1 MQPTKACFLPRHRPS
16 TYPVCVAAQ
25 NPHFWPGTPSR
36 HRRNK
41 GMVSV
46 VAEKEFRI
54 PNTKYTFPINA
65 GRTGRRLSGSSGSFC
80 CLSVLNDNG
89 GLFRQTGAQR
99 PRAGVSV
106 GHTDVRHSL
115 ISAVGAHL
123 SASGG
128 VCGGSLCASL
138 AAGRIGSSHPLL
150 ALIRI
155 YNGRMVKWKRY
166 SPNGSRCSGSGSSL
180 QLLMQPRPICL

>member
-1 MQPTKACFLPRHRPS
+1 MSDALCFPPKCAHKGPARYRITQDSCAHRPFKGECAQQKRIPRCLWQVLRAHFGKRHRREIQPMKACFLPRHRPS

-54 PNTKYTFPINA
+54 PNPKCTFPINA

-80 CLSVLNDNG
+80 CLSVLNNNG
-89 GLFRQTGAQR
+89 GLFRQIGAR
-99 PRAGVSV
+99 ESV
-106 GHTDVRHSL
+106 
-115 ISAVGAHL
+115 IASA
-123 SASGG
+123 
-128 VCGGSLCASL
+128 
-138 AAGRIGSSHPLL
+138 
-150 ALIRI
+150 
-155 YNGRMVKWKRY
+155 W
-166 SPNGSRCSGSGSSL
+166 
-180 QLLMQPRPICL
+180 RPIAVRLQPKLNCPLKVGRVIDLF

>member
-1 MQPTKACFLPRHRPS
+1 MQPTKAWMKGVAAKYNRQSPDSCRDTDPLPIPSVSLLRIRIFGPELCRGTDATREWSVSWQRKNSESRTRNAPFPS
-16 TYPVCVAAQ
+16 TRVEREGDY
-25 NPHFWPGTPSR
+25 
-36 HRRNK
+36 
-41 GMVSV
+41 
-46 VAEKEFRI
+46 
-54 PNTKYTFPINA
+54 
-65 GRTGRRLSGSSGSFC
+65 RTGRRLSGSSGSFC

-106 GHTDVRHSL
+106 GHSDVRHSL

-150 ALIRI
+150 ALIR
-155 YNGRMVKWKRY
+155 YCLLWRN
-166 SPNGSRCSGSGSSL
+166 SQSRTAAIL
-180 QLLMQPRPICL
+180 

>member
-1 MQPTKACFLPRHRPS
+1 MSDALCFPPKCAHKGPARYRITQDSCAHRPFKGECAQQKRIPRCLWQVLRAHFGKRHRREIQPMKACFLPRHRPS

-54 PNTKYTFPINA
+54 PNPKCTFPINA

-80 CLSVLNDNG
+80 CLSVLNNNG

-99 PRAGVSV
+99 PCAGGII
-106 GHTDVRHSL
+106 GHTGVRHSL
-115 ISAVGAHL
+115 I
-123 SASGG
+123 
-128 VCGGSLCASL
+128 
-138 AAGRIGSSHPLL
+138 
-150 ALIRI
+150 
-155 YNGRMVKWKRY
+155 
-166 SPNGSRCSGSGSSL
+166 
-180 QLLMQPRPICL
+180 